1 MINQKIVLLQDS
13 MFMSQ
18 WQKLVRTHPKYTNS
32 NNTPSNVYD
41 INHFYNWIKAYDR
54 TSYYAHIFLLIK
66 SKGAL
71 SDFNRDLPINI

>member
-1 MINQKIVLLQDS
+1 M
-13 MFMSQ
+13 
-18 WQKLVRTHPKYTNS
+18 VRAHPSKYIIS

-41 INHFYNWIKAYDR
+41 INHFYNWIWANDR